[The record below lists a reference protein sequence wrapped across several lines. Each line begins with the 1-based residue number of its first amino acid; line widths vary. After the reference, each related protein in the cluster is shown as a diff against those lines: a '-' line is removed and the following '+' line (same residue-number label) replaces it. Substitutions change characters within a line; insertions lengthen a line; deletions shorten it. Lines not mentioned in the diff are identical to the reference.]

1 MNIKLILF
9 IITLIIVAGVYM
21 IRKDFPYDIEVVPVN
36 NGLWIVNITD
46 WADKDCYVI
55 VESEFG
61 QKKALLSAVKGH
73 VKIDDLKNSTPYS
86 LTIYRHDILGRIK
99 YRSLVKRS
107 SPRNE
112 ADKYIVLVGA
122 SVGKTWDLP
131 GLPEREKDFR
141 VAYGYRGQYA
151 FDKSNI
157 IKKLVD
163 SPLKPD
169 AVIIKECAAY
179 FPRDTNPSIDMIKK
193 WITILNNS
201 GIQPIL
207 ATVVPVTKE
216 HDVDRNSSRMESIN
230 SFNVSIRKYSID
242 NCIPLLD
249 LQEILSNK
257 AGGYLDERFAL
268 PDGLHLNEETYHKH
282 LDIFLYNFINKLFF
296 NNPQK

>member
-1 MNIKLILF
+1 MNIKFILCILALIL
-9 IITLIIVAGVYM
+9 VAGVYM

-55 VESEFG
+55 VESELG
-61 QKKALLSAVKGH
+61 QKKVLLSADKGL
-73 VKIDDLKNSTPYS
+73 VKIDGLKNSTPYN
-86 LTIYRHDILGRIK
+86 LKIYRHDILGRIK

-107 SPRNE
+107 AHRNE
-112 ADKYIVLVGA
+112 TDKYIVLVGA

-131 GLPEREKDFR
+131 GLAERKMDFR

-179 FPRDTNPSIDMIKK
+179 FPRDTNPSIDMIKQ
-193 WITILNNS
+193 WINILNTS

-216 HDVDRNSSRMESIN
+216 HDADRNGSRMESIN
-230 SFNVSIRKYSID
+230 SFNESIRKYSID
-242 NCIPLLD
+242 NGIPLLD
-249 LQEILSNK
+249 LQQILSNK
-257 AGGYLDERFAL
+257 DEGYLQERFAV
-268 PDGLHLNEETYHKH
+268 PDGLHLKAETYHKH
-282 LDIFLYNFINKLFF
+282 LDIYLYNFVNKLFF
-296 NNPQK
+296 